1 MAEGGPSPAVGAG
14 VEDGLALVGRAHL
27 PGAVR
32 HALVPTA
39 GAPPF
44 HLRQP
49 PPKLWGLLPLL
60 CKLDPYPRSSEGGGG
75 QGEVNPQISWPQGVL
90 CVGGV
95 TTHPILWGVPSQQGF
110 TPPPPVGILGWGPH
124 PSRVLPTQAGFLSGG
139 PIPVRFWGGGPIP
152 VRFYPSSS
160 RILVW
165 WSPPS
170 GALGW
175 GSPPHWGFIS
185 PKQDFAVGALSQWDF
200 GVGVPSPVGLAPP
213 PHPQLTRG
221 PSRWGAGSDPRP
233 AAGSNRLNSMALR
246 MVLPSK
252 SGRGRKETKKKE
264 IRVVSEGTKIS
275 GCLPPP
281 PPLH

>member
-1 MAEGGPSPAVGAG
+1 MCWGGDNTSHS
-14 VEDGLALVGRAHL
+14 VGRPL
-27 PGAVR
+27 PAR
-32 HALVPTA
+32 
-39 GAPPF
+39 F
-44 HLRQP
+44 
-49 PPKLWGLLPLL
+49 
-60 CKLDPYPRSSEGGGG
+60 YP
-75 QGEVNPQISWPQGVL
+75 
-90 CVGGV
+90 
-95 TTHPILWGVPSQQGF
+95 
-110 TPPPPVGILGWGPH
+110 PPPPVGILGWGPH

-252 SGRGRKETKKKE
+252 SGRGRKETKKKRNQGGLRGDRN
-264 IRVVSEGTKIS
+264 IRVPA
-275 GCLPPP
+275 PPP
-281 PPLH
+281 FTDHRCGG